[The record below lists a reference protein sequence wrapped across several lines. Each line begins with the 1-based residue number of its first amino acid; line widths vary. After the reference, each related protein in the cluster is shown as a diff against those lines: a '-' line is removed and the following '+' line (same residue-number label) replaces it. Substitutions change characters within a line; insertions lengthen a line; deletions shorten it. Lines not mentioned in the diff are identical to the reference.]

1 MLYMIQ
7 FMYCLNMK
15 TFSCFGAFSYRTQL
29 PVSHGS
35 RSDLSQTLP
44 LYSPVS
50 KTKVSFVKKE
60 VLYSIDF
67 FNPKGKLSIHFRKVI
82 RKITS
87 NACPHSSIHHYF
99 HNTCTIIFCCSL
111 LTVSRAFCITL

>member
-1 MLYMIQ
+1 
-7 FMYCLNMK
+7 MK

-50 KTKVSFVKKE
+50 KTKVSFVKKKKRYYI
-60 VLYSIDF
+60 VSIF
-67 FNPKGKLSIHFRKVI
+67 IILKENFPSISER
-82 RKITS
+82 
-87 NACPHSSIHHYF
+87 
-99 HNTCTIIFCCSL
+99 
-111 LTVSRAFCITL
+111 

>member
-7 FMYCLNMK
+7 FIYCLKVK
-15 TFSCFGAFSYRTQL
+15 TFSCFDAFSYRTQP

-50 KTKVSFVKKE
+50 KTKE
-60 VLYSIDF
+60 VLYNLEFLILKENFPS
-67 FNPKGKLSIHFRKVI
+67 
-82 RKITS
+82 KI
-87 NACPHSSIHHYF
+87 CHEIM
-99 HNTCTIIFCCSL
+99 
-111 LTVSRAFCITL
+111 

>member
-1 MLYMIQ
+1 
-7 FMYCLNMK
+7 MK

-50 KTKVSFVKKE
+50 KTKVSFVKKKRYYI
-60 VLYSIDF
+60 VSIF
-67 FNPKGKLSIHFRKVI
+67 IILKENFPSISER
-82 RKITS
+82 
-87 NACPHSSIHHYF
+87 
-99 HNTCTIIFCCSL
+99 
-111 LTVSRAFCITL
+111 